1 MSERPL
7 EARAVARL
15 TNVVGIAGTRG
26 RTVGSWLDLA
36 RSVGGRSTL
45 RRLRSGGPGE
55 FPSDVR
61 NAVYAEIWR
70 DAAGRLGADVRDLG
84 SGFLEISRGAGAG
97 AGLKVWQQVVPL
109 DDPVT
114 LRLALDKP
122 VVHRLL
128 RDASVPVPEY
138 LEWSFADYAPAL
150 EFVAAAQ
157 GPCVVKAASG
167 TGGGEGTTAGVD
179 SPARLMRA
187 RLRAGRFGAR
197 LLIERQVPGPVYRLL
212 FLDGELIDVIRHVP
226 PRLTGDG
233 HATVEGLIAAEN
245 ERRLGAAGA
254 AGLSLLDVGLDTIFT
269 LERQGLRLASVVP
282 AGREIAV
289 QTVTNDN
296 RIEDTE
302 TIRDGLHPELV
313 EASRRAALAVGLR
326 LAGVDV
332 ITPDAA
338 QSLEQT
344 GGVVAEVNGTPGIH
358 HHYHVADRA
367 NGTPVAVP
375 ILERALQEHERGRPS
390 TDSERETVA

>member
-1 MSERPL
+1 VSERPL

-15 TNVVGIAGTRG
+15 TDVVGIAGTRG

-36 RSVGGRSTL
+36 RSVGARSTL
-45 RRLRSGGPGE
+45 RRLRGGGGAG
-55 FPSDVR
+55 FPPEVR
-61 NAVYAEIWR
+61 DAVYATIWR
-70 DAAGRLGADVRDLG
+70 DAADRAGADVRDLG
-84 SGFLEISRGAGAG
+84 SGFLEIGRAATL
-97 AGLKVWQQVVPL
+97 LKVWQQVVPL

-128 RDASVPVPEY
+128 RDASVPVPEH
-138 LEWSFADYAPAL
+138 LEWSFADYEPAL
-150 EFVAAAQ
+150 EFVAAAG

-187 RLRAGRFGAR
+187 RLRAGRFGGR

-233 HATVEGLIAAEN
+233 SATVEGLIAAEN
-245 ERRLGAAGA
+245 ERRLSAAGE

-282 AGREIAV
+282 AGAEIAV

-313 EASRRAALAVGLR
+313 AASRRAALAVGLR

-332 ITPDAA
+332 ITPDAS
-338 QSLEQT
+338 QPLEQV

-367 NGTPVAVP
+367 NATPVAVP
-375 ILERALQEHERGRPS
+375 ILERALQEREQGRPS

>member
-1 MSERPL
+1 MSDGRPF

-15 TNVVGIAGTRG
+15 TDLASIGGARG

-36 RSVGGRSTL
+36 RSMGGGAAL
-45 RRLRSGGPGE
+45 RRAREGNAGVLPAG
-55 FPSDVR
+55 VR
-61 NAVYAEIWR
+61 DAVYEAIWR
-70 DAAGRLGADVRDLG
+70 EAADAVGAEVRSLG
-84 SGFLEISRGAGAG
+84 SGFLEIGGA
-97 AGLKVWQQVVPL
+97 KVWQQVVPL

-114 LRLALDKP
+114 LKLALDKP
-122 VVHRLL
+122 VVHGLL
-128 RDASVPVPEY
+128 REAAVPVPEHV
-138 LEWSFADYAPAL
+138 EWSFSDPRPAL
-150 EFVAAAQ
+150 DFVAATG

-187 RLRAGRFGAR
+187 RLRAGRFGSR

-212 FLDGELIDVIRHVP
+212 FLDGQLIDTIRHVP

-233 HATVEGLIAAEN
+233 TATVEGLLAAEN
-245 ERRLGAAGA
+245 ERRLGARGA

-269 LERQGLRLASVVP
+269 LERQGLRVDSVIP
-282 AGREIAV
+282 AGKEIAV

-302 TIRDGLHPELV
+302 TVTEPLDPELV
-313 EASRRAALAVGLR
+313 DASRRAANAVGLR

-332 ITPDAA
+332 ITPDAS
-338 QSLEQT
+338 QPLERS

-358 HHYHVADRA
+358 HHYHVADGA
-367 NGTPVAVP
+367 NATRVAVP
-375 ILERALQEHERGRPS
+375 ILRKVLVR
-390 TDSERETVA
+390 EREAIAR

>member
-7 EARAVARL
+7 EARAVGRL
-15 TNVVGIAGTRG
+15 TDVVGVAGTRG

-45 RRLRSGGPGE
+45 KRLRGGGPGE
-55 FPSDVR
+55 FPADVR
-61 NAVYAEIWR
+61 NGVYAEIWR
-70 DAAGRLGADVRDLG
+70 DAAEKAGAEVRDLG
-84 SGFLEISRGAGAG
+84 SGFLEITRRGAR
-97 AGLKVWQQVVPL
+97 LRVWQQVNPL

-128 RDASVPVPEY
+128 RGASVPVPEY
-138 LEWSFADYAPAL
+138 LEWSFADYGPAL

-187 RLRAGRFGAR
+187 RLRAGRFGGR

-233 HATVEGLIAAEN
+233 SKTVEELIAAEN
-245 ERRLGAAGA
+245 ERRLAGGGSM
-254 AGLSLLDVGLDTIFT
+254 GLSLLDVGLDTIFT
-269 LERQGLRLASVVP
+269 LERQDLRLASVIP

-332 ITPDAA
+332 ITPDA
-338 QSLEQT
+338 SEPLERA

-367 NGTPVAVP
+367 NATPVAVP
-375 ILERALQEHERGRPS
+375 ILERALDDQEQARPS
-390 TDSERETVA
+390 TDSKRETVA

>member
-1 MSERPL
+1 MSERKL

-15 TNVVGIAGTRG
+15 TNVAGIAGQRG

-36 RSVGGRSTL
+36 RSVGARSTL
-45 RRLRSGGPGE
+45 RRLRGGGPGA
-55 FPSDVR
+55 FPSEVR
-61 NAVYAEIWR
+61 DRVYAEIWR
-70 DAAGRLGADVRDLG
+70 EAAGRLGADVRDLG
-84 SGFLEISRGAGAG
+84 SGFLEIGRGGGAPW
-97 AGLKVWQQVVPL
+97 LKVWQQVVPL

-122 VVHRLL
+122 VVHGLL
-128 RDASVPVPEY
+128 RDASVPVPEH
-138 LEWSFADYAPAL
+138 LEWSFSDYAPAL

-187 RLRAGRFGAR
+187 RLRAGRFGGR

-245 ERRLGAAGA
+245 ERRLSAAGE

-269 LERQGLRLASVVP
+269 LERQGLKLASVVA
-282 AGREIAV
+282 AGKEIAV

-332 ITPDAA
+332 ITPDGA
-338 QSLEQT
+338 QPLEQT

-367 NGTPVAVP
+367 NATPVAVP

>member
-15 TNVVGIAGTRG
+15 TDVVGVAGTRG

-45 RRLRSGGPGE
+45 KRLRGGGPGE
-55 FPSDVR
+55 FPPEVR
-61 NAVYAEIWR
+61 NAVYAAIWR
-70 DAAGRLGADVRDLG
+70 DAAGKAGAEVRDLG
-84 SGFLEISRGAGAG
+84 SGFLEISRGGAT
-97 AGLKVWQQVVPL
+97 LKVWQQVNPL

-128 RDASVPVPEY
+128 REANVPVPEH
-138 LEWSFADYAPAL
+138 LEWSFSGYQPAL

-187 RLRAGRFGAR
+187 RLRAGRFGGR

-233 HATVEGLIAAEN
+233 HSTVEELIAAEN
-245 ERRLGAAGA
+245 ERRLAGA
-254 AGLSLLDVGLDTIFT
+254 GDCGLSLLDVGLDTIFT
-269 LERQGLRLASVVP
+269 LER
-282 AGREIAV
+282 
-289 QTVTNDN
+289 
-296 RIEDTE
+296 
-302 TIRDGLHPELV
+302 
-313 EASRRAALAVGLR
+313 
-326 LAGVDV
+326 
-332 ITPDAA
+332 
-338 QSLEQT
+338 
-344 GGVVAEVNGTPGIH
+344 
-358 HHYHVADRA
+358 
-367 NGTPVAVP
+367 
-375 ILERALQEHERGRPS
+375 
-390 TDSERETVA
+390 

>member
-1 MSERPL
+1 M
-7 EARAVARL
+7 ARL
-15 TNVVGIAGTRG
+15 TDVVGVAGTRG
-26 RTVGSWLDLA
+26 RTVGSWLDIA
-36 RSVGGRSTL
+36 RSVGVRATL
-45 RRLRSGGPGE
+45 RRSGFAIAPE
-55 FPSDVR
+55 VR
-61 NAVYAEIWR
+61 DAVYSRIWR
-70 DAAGRLGADVRDLG
+70 EAAERVGADVEELG
-84 SGFLEISRGAGAG
+84 SGFLEITRGAAT
-97 AGLKVWQQVVPL
+97 LKVWQQVNPL

-122 VVHRLL
+122 TVHGLL
-128 RDASVPVPEY
+128 ARASVPVPDHV
-138 LEWSFADYAPAL
+138 EWSFQDPAPAL
-150 EFVAAAQ
+150 RFMASAA
-157 GPCVVKAASG
+157 GPCVIKAASG

-179 SPARLMRA
+179 TPARLMRA
-187 RLRAGRFGAR
+187 RLRAGRFGGR

-233 HATVEGLIAAEN
+233 RSTVEELIGAEN
-245 ERRLGAAGA
+245 ERRFKGAGDE
-254 AGLSLLDVGLDTIFT
+254 GLSMLDVGLDTIFT

-313 EASRRAALAVGLR
+313 AASRRAALAVGLR
-326 LAGVDV
+326 VAGVDV
-332 ITPDAA
+332 ITPDAG
-338 QSLEQT
+338 QPLERA

-367 NGTPVAVP
+367 NATPVAVP
-375 ILERALQEHERGRPS
+375 ILERALDQAERGRPS

>member
-1 MSERPL
+1 VSERPL

-15 TNVVGIAGTRG
+15 TDVVGIAGTRG

-45 RRLRSGGPGE
+45 RRLRGGGGAG
-55 FPSDVR
+55 FPPEVR
-61 NAVYAEIWR
+61 DAVYAAIWR
-70 DAAGRLGADVRDLG
+70 DAADRAGADVRDLG
-84 SGFLEISRGAGAG
+84 SGFLEIGRAA
-97 AGLKVWQQVVPL
+97 ALLKVWQQVVPL

-128 RDASVPVPEY
+128 RDASVPVPEH
-138 LEWSFADYAPAL
+138 LEWSFADYEPAL
-150 EFVAAAQ
+150 EFVAAAG

-187 RLRAGRFGAR
+187 RLRAGRFGGR

-233 HATVEGLIAAEN
+233 SATVEGLIAAEN
-245 ERRLGAAGA
+245 ERRLSAAGE

-282 AGREIAV
+282 AGAEIAV

-313 EASRRAALAVGLR
+313 AASRRAALAVGLR

-332 ITPDAA
+332 ITPDAS
-338 QSLEQT
+338 QPLEQV

-367 NGTPVAVP
+367 NATPVAVP
-375 ILERALQEHERGRPS
+375 ILERALQEREQGRPS